1 MDVVLTYVSHDRP
14 NRTIQMPGVT
24 VDGIHV
30 DTVIVIRDD
39 CQLTTMLLLL
49 LVVVRCVL
57 IAVDVDGW
65 TFHLLDDDD
74 DDYDE
79 RMGCQMIHQ
88 RRLMYF
94 VLQMSMHDAFYYYY
108 YSTHYFG

>member
-1 MDVVLTYVSHDRP
+1 MDVVLTYVSRGRP

-30 DTVIVIRDD
+30 DTVIVIKDD
-39 CQLTTMLLLL
+39 YQLTMMLLLFV
-49 LVVVRCVL
+49 VVVRCAL

-74 DDYDE
+74 EHDE
-79 RMGCQMIHQ
+79 RMGCQMIRQ
-88 RRLMYF
+88 RRLMYS
-94 VLQMSMHDAFYYYY
+94 VLQMSMHVAFYYY